1 MTKIWRE
8 VLWIVLN
15 LQWKIK
21 RDLYS
26 VIIWHQRIFFL
37 SSLCGNRNSCEVIK
51 FLMSDRGE
59 RERTRTVLLPPKP
72 IYTSTALKCPSSISC
87 SNQGVIIYTNSRS
100 FPRTQQACTSL
111 EYATAQDFPRH
122 LHRNRKVQIQ
132 AYSGHKGNCT
142 SLSCIWMHFSLLRDE
157 NITSSFYSFMH
168 ILLHFFAFLTNSLGQ
183 FWKCLKFL
191 KKMKGNKKK
200 MKESENVHFKLLPLC
215 PPKLFSNWYFL
226 FGCEITDSQ
235 WDFPVLHQT

>member
-1 MTKIWRE
+1 MFCIYYLRISTFSLYQQSAMTKIWRE

-111 EYATAQDFPRH
+111 EYATAQDFPCDEDIFTGTGKCRF
-122 LHRNRKVQIQ
+122 KPTQ
-132 AYSGHKGNCT
+132 AIKETARAFPASG
-142 SLSCIWMHFSLLRDE
+142 CISP
-157 NITSSFYSFMH
+157 S
-168 ILLHFFAFLTNSLGQ
+168 
-183 FWKCLKFL
+183 
-191 KKMKGNKKK
+191 
-200 MKESENVHFKLLPLC
+200 
-215 PPKLFSNWYFL
+215 
-226 FGCEITDSQ
+226 
-235 WDFPVLHQT
+235 

>member
-1 MTKIWRE
+1 MPK
-8 VLWIVLN
+8 LHFL
-15 LQWKIK
+15 LQ
-21 RDLYS
+21 
-26 VIIWHQRIFFL
+26 
-37 SSLCGNRNSCEVIK
+37 
-51 FLMSDRGE
+51 
-59 RERTRTVLLPPKP
+59 
-72 IYTSTALKCPSSISC
+72 
-87 SNQGVIIYTNSRS
+87 SRS
-100 FPRTQQACTSL
+100 DYLYKFKKFPKD
-111 EYATAQDFPRH
+111 TASMHLPGICHSTGFPLWWRH

-142 SLSCIWMHFSLLRDE
+142 SFSCIWMHFSLLRDE

-235 WDFPVLHQT
+235 WDFPVLHQTFLSGCIPCMSGYKQYKFHPKVQVQDYFHVNDQIWFCPSFIRKLHSMHLHLHKSTKSPRLQLSGC